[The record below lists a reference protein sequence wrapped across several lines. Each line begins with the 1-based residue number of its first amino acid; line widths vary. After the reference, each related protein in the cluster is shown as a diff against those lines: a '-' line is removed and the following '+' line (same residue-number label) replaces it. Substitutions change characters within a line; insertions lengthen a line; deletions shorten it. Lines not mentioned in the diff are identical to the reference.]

1 MLDFFE
7 LAKTRRS
14 IRAYTGRSVDRKDL
28 EKCVEA
34 ARYSPSACNSQP
46 WSFIIV
52 DDPEKTSMIAKAA
65 AYGPGGFNSFT
76 KEAGA
81 FIALVAEKQVFPAW
95 MAGKIRHV
103 DYRHVDIGI
112 ACAHLVLQA
121 HELGIGS
128 CILGW
133 FDEGKIKKIL
143 SVPRFKT
150 VELVIALGHPAET
163 EIHEKK
169 LKGRSETVFLNNYQ
183 PPTTD

>member
-1 MLDFFE
+1 MTFYE

-14 IRAYTGRSVDRKDL
+14 IRAYAGRLIDRKDL
-28 EKCVEA
+28 EKCIDA

-46 WSFIIV
+46 WSFIII
-52 DDPEKTSMIAKAA
+52 DDPEKRNILAEAA

-76 KEAGA
+76 KEAKA

-95 MAGKIRHV
+95 MAGKIRRV
-103 DYRHVDIGI
+103 NYRHIDTGI

-133 FDEGKIKKIL
+133 FDEGRIKKIL
-143 SVPRFKT
+143 SVPRFKKI
-150 VELVIALGHPAET
+150 ELVVALGYPAEGK
-163 EIHEKK
+163 ISEKK
-169 LKGRSETVFLNNYQ
+169 LKDKNETVFLNNYQ
-183 PPTTD
+183 QPI